1 MTEEVSPTEQ
11 DTIRSIA
18 EAALDAGGRALVV
31 GGSVRDG
38 LLGRTSRDVDV
49 EVLGL
54 DLNQLE
60 SILERFGRTYRVGRD
75 FQVLKL
81 KSMDVDFSVPESPD
95 LSFEDAARRRDLTIN
110 SMAMDP
116 ISQEI
121 LDPHSGRADLE
132 EGRLRAT
139 DLQRFGE
146 DPLRALRVMRLTSE
160 LDMEIDPALM
170 ELCGEQDL
178 ESVAPERVFSEFS
191 RLLDPCHGCRSGS
204 GGCR

>member
-1 MTEEVSPTEQ
+1 MSVARLSWMTEEVSPTEQ

-60 SILERFGRTYRVGRD
+60 SILERFGRTYRVGRE

-95 LSFEDAARRRDLTIN
+95 LGFEDAARRRGALV
-110 SMAMDP
+110 AV
-116 ISQEI
+116 
-121 LDPHSGRADLE
+121 
-132 EGRLRAT
+132 EGQPYRHLAF
-139 DLQRFGE
+139 DH
-146 DPLRALRVMRLTSE
+146 A
-160 LDMEIDPALM
+160 
-170 ELCGEQDL
+170 
-178 ESVAPERVFSEFS
+178 
-191 RLLDPCHGCRSGS
+191 
-204 GGCR
+204 